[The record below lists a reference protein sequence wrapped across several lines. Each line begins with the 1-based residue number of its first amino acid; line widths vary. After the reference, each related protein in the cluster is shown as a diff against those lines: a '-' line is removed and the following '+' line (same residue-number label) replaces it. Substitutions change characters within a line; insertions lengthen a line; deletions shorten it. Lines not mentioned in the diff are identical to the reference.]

1 MLHGI
6 WKMSRDS
13 AMVNNRVGHAS
24 IITELS
30 ARISIGHRSLPLPF
44 AHSVPQI
51 IIIINYSIAVPIYSG
66 LSHLPFVFLIFFF
79 FDPISPQPQYW
90 LPNSNHRHVYFLIH
104 VCNSFF
110 LGRNFHCMFNI
121 LYYPPTFITLED
133 INVSFCGWWVEY
145 LFT

>member
-79 FDPISPQPQYW
+79 LIQFP
-90 LPNSNHRHVYFLIH
+90 PNPNIGYPTATIVMFTFL
-104 VCNSFF
+104 F
-110 LGRNFHCMFNI
+110 MFA
-121 LYYPPTFITLED
+121 THF
-133 INVSFCGWWVEY
+133 S
-145 LFT
+145 